1 MTLGREGNRV
11 DSAQWLAQYD
21 DRLTRT
27 AANAAA
33 ASENLAKAGGRASSP
48 RGEVTVT
55 VNAGGALDDV
65 MLTPAARALEADA
78 LARLIVA
85 TARQAQEA
93 AGAQVAEIM
102 AQYLGDGPALEMVTR
117 HLPQEA
123 GR

>member
-1 MTLGREGNRV
+1 M

-21 DRLTRT
+21 DRLSRT

-33 ASENLAKAGGRASSP
+33 ASENLGNACGRATSP

-55 VNAGGALDDV
+55 VNAGGVLDDV
-65 MLTPAARALEADA
+65 TLTPAARALEADQ
-78 LARLIVA
+78 LARLIVT
-85 TARQAQEA
+85 TARQAQQA
-93 AGAQVAEIM
+93 AGEQVAEIM
-102 AQYLGDGPALEMVTR
+102 ESYLGNGPALEMVTR